1 MDSGADVGV
10 NERLALP
17 TLSINSLTCLD
28 NNEHRTVIPAVAVAR
43 CDMRLACGQRTSTVV
58 SAVREHVARHL
69 PHAEVQFK
77 AMMEPSRTLPDA
89 PYAQAVLG
97 AVGADALFEPA
108 MGGSLP
114 IAGLTDGLG
123 LPCYGIQ
130 LANVD
135 ERNHA
140 PNENFELR
148 RFHAGIVTAARV
160 VQAIARAD

>member
-1 MDSGADVGV
+1 
-10 NERLALP
+10 
-17 TLSINSLTCLD
+17 
-28 NNEHRTVIPAVAVAR
+28 
-43 CDMRLACGQRTSTVV
+43 
-58 SAVREHVARHL
+58 VARHL

-148 RFHAGIVTAARV
+148 RFHTGIVTAARV